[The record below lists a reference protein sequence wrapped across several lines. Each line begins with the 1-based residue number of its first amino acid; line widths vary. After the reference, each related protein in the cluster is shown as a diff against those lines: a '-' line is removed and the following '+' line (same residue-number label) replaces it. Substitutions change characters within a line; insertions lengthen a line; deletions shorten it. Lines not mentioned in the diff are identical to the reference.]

1 MSLLEMY
8 ISNGQLS
15 CSKEITFSKCGL
27 EYMAK
32 TDDWTTAELIPV
44 WRFYIPAEQLTESEM
59 GVVAVN
65 DDIPTDIYIN
75 AIDGKIEQMN

>member
-1 MSLLEMY
+1 MLRHLEKKQYKDAM
-8 ISNGQLS
+8 
-15 CSKEITFSKCGL
+15 EIADSI
-27 EYMAK
+27 
-32 TDDWTTAELIPV
+32 DWTTAELIPV